1 MRFIMADNILSAVPD
16 TAADMTTP
24 ATSPGAL
31 GFVVCDDKR
40 IYGAGMSEEDCLDNA
55 LECLCGYC
63 ERSALKKML
72 ELCQAGV
79 RYPLRQ
85 LPASQACVNS
95 CQASGPTDHY
105 RIHDGVAY
113 APEEFVTPLSA

>member
-1 MRFIMADNILSAVPD
+1 MADNILSAVSD

-31 GFVVCDDKR
+31 GFVVCDDNR

-113 APEEFVTPLSA
+113 MPEEFPKSLSA

>member
-1 MRFIMADNILSAVPD
+1 MADNILSAVPD
-16 TAADMTTP
+16 TADDMPTTP
-24 ATSPGAL
+24 LPGAL
-31 GFVVCDDKR
+31 GFVVCDDKH

-55 LECLCGYC
+55 LKCLCGFC

-72 ELCQAGV
+72 ELCQSGV

-85 LPASQACVNS
+85 LPASQACVSN
-95 CQASGPTDHY
+95 CQVSGPTDHY